1 MSRAMSEDEIRAFL
15 SHGTRTAKVAC
26 VGSTGQPHVTPV
38 WFLVDDAAES
48 LEVVFSTGAESAKGR
63 AIARD
68 PRLSV
73 VVDDDRPPF
82 AFVQLTGR
90 VAVDDDLDRLLDWAT
105 RIGRRYM
112 GPERADE
119 FGRRNAVRG
128 ELLVRLRPSKV
139 IALADL
145 AD

>member
-1 MSRAMSEDEIRAFL
+1 MSRAMREDEIRAFL
-15 SHGTRTAKVAC
+15 SHGTRTAKVAW
-26 VGSTGQPHVTPV
+26 VGSTGQAHVTPV

-48 LEVVFSTGAESAKGR
+48 LEIVFSTGAESAKGR
-63 AIARD
+63 AIVRD
-68 PRLSV
+68 PRISL
-73 VVDDDRPPF
+73 VVDDERPPF
-82 AFVQLTGR
+82 AFVQLTGP

-128 ELLVRLRPSKV
+128 ELLVRLRPTKV
-139 IALADL
+139 IAEADL